1 MNAYELRGPGGTVT
15 ITAGA
20 MAQIVSQAAE
30 RADGVRV
37 RRPRRGLDVE
47 VDRGR
52 VRAELE
58 LAAPYGAV
66 LPDVA
71 RAAQERVADALAGMC
86 GLIVEAVDVSIEELD

>member
-1 MNAYELRGPGGTVT
+1 
-15 ITAGA
+15 
-20 MAQIVSQAAE
+20 
-30 RADGVRV
+30 VRV
-37 RRPRRGLDVE
+37 
-47 VDRGR
+47 
-52 VRAELE
+52 ELE